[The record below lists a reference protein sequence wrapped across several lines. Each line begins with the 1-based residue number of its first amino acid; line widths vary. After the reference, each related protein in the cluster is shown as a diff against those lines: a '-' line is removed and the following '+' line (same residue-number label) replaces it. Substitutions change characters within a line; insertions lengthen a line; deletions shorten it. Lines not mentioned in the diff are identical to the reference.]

1 MIKGITQSGKY
12 VMVSGNSGA
21 VPYVSPG
28 AQSAGMIRY
37 NTSTQNVEVYDGNNW
52 QLLGGG
58 FSSIG
63 LTPEAENLLDWAK
76 RKRDEELEYER
87 LASENKAVKIAM
99 ENVEKAKQQLTITAK
114 LARDN
119 YHEHGEVMEQASP

>member
-99 ENVEKAKQQLTITAK
+99 ENVERAKQ
-114 LARDN
+114 
-119 YHEHGEVMEQASP
+119 